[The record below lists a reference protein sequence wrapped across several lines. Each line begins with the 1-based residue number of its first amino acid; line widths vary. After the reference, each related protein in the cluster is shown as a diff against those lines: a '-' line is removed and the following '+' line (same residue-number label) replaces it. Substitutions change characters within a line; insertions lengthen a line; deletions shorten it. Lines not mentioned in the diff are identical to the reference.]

1 MKRKGGEGVEA
12 SRAGPLLDRSI
23 HWLVVII
30 ASVLFSLLSVLR
42 QREALGLS
50 LAGQPQAAASVGDV
64 LPLRRLAAV
73 LVSAALTFFFLLSLQ
88 AEADALEGGQSAAI
102 RSAGLNRW
110 AALFVLAA
118 AVLRLVDVFEQ
129 EET

>member
-1 MKRKGGEGVEA
+1 MEA

-30 ASVLFSLLSVLR
+30 ASVLFSLLAVLR
-42 QREALGLS
+42 QRDALCLS
-50 LAGQPQAAASVGDV
+50 LTGQAEAAAEVGAV
-64 LPLRRLAAV
+64 LSLRRLAAV

-88 AEADALEGGQSAAI
+88 AEDDALEGGQAGAV

-129 EET
+129 VEP